1 MDRFHD
7 RQHVWLRSC
16 VHGTYLN
23 ADSDGKSV
31 SLRQRRES
39 LKAAWAVHI
48 YQGDVPY
55 LLLYSAAYG
64 RYLAAT
70 ATPAPLAH
78 LGFRAEQR
86 DYDQPVVPAIMWR
99 ATATGFGNDVLLR
112 NVGGRYLRANG
123 KHTSKYLRWN
133 NGVTVDDVDN
143 VSTMMHWTVEPIPL
157 RGPDMPQPGFAA
169 PIPSRIP
176 RELSA
181 MLGRERGAW
190 RLIRFVRASA
200 EGEYAEDGNGWTEF
214 QFRGRYVYHLR
225 NELAKRINAEVHL
238 FELAMCVRAGRYG
251 RLTPLIT
258 NLPHGCNGETLQ
270 IVAYLSETPAYDE
283 LQHPDVY
290 SQ

>member
-1 MDRFHD
+1 MGSGTLKYPRLRLGAHRNRRTGALKYPGVALAPDVTASTNSQQSSPLLAGVPRNPTASALQRRRPMDR
-7 RQHVWLRSC
+7 
-16 VHGTYLN
+16 
-23 ADSDGKSV
+23 
-31 SLRQRRES
+31 
-39 LKAAWAVHI
+39 
-48 YQGDVPY
+48 
-55 LLLYSAAYG
+55 
-64 RYLAAT
+64 
-70 ATPAPLAH
+70 
-78 LGFRAEQR
+78 
-86 DYDQPVVPAIMWR
+86 WR
-99 ATATGFGNDVLLR
+99 AAATGFGNDVLLR

-200 EGEYAEDGNGWTEF
+200 EGEYAEDSNGWTEF

-270 IVAYLSETPAYDE
+270 IVAYLSETPDNSVRPYRII
-283 LQHPDVY
+283 LPLVLT
-290 SQ
+290 S